1 MVCSL
6 PVAVDVKGLMIH
18 RFLVCRSGE
27 GLALSLIVVI
37 LVPFGLILYIHLIVG
52 AGVTHFLD
60 FFTSQSLHPRSW

>member
-1 MVCSL
+1 MV
-6 PVAVDVKGLMIH
+6 
-18 RFLVCRSGE
+18 RRSGE